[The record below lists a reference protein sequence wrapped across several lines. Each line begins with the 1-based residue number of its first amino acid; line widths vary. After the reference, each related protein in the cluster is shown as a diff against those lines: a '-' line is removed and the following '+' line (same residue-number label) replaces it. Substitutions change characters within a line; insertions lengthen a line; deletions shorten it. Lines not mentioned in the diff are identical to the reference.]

1 VNLDTRVK
9 LEVYSHFAETGR
21 RPLPKD
27 VVGRVDSD
35 VESVLGTYQR
45 LRAQRVL
52 VLEADGS
59 SIRMA
64 PPFSGVPHSI
74 SWKQAA
80 LSISPIAPGTH
91 LECLP
96 HYASLV
102 RFILA
107 ASNPASLFT

>member
-9 LEVYSHFAETGR
+9 LAVYSRFAETGR

-59 SIRMA
+59 SIRIWRLR
-64 PPFSGVPHSI
+64 F
-74 SWKQAA
+74 QAYHTA
-80 LSISPIAPGTH
+80 YRGSRRH
-91 LECLP
+91 
-96 HYASLV
+96 
-102 RFILA
+102 
-107 ASNPASLFT
+107 